1 MIKNKNLMQ
10 IAKDLFPIN
19 RSLTGIGVRK
29 TLRYIKKIHPNLII
43 KSVPSGKKV
52 FDWKI
57 PLEWKIS
64 DGFIKD
70 RSGKK
75 MADYKKNNL
84 HIMSY

>member
-1 MIKNKNLMQ
+1 MILFFFQFETGKIKNKNLMQ

-57 PLEWKIS
+57 PL
-64 DGFIKD
+64 
-70 RSGKK
+70 
-75 MADYKKNNL
+75 
-84 HIMSY
+84 